1 MKIALGT
8 AAFGLDYG
16 VANNSGRVRN
26 TAVKEILAAASSLGI
41 DVLDTATAYGCS
53 EEVLGNNGVDEF
65 KIVTKLPPSTDSNL
79 KLFSWVN
86 LCVNQS
92 LANLKV
98 DSLYG
103 LLLHRPLELL
113 ESNGQAFYDALVD
126 LKKQGLVQKIGIS
139 VYGPEDL
146 AQLANFEFDLVQAPM
161 NILDQ
166 RIKDSGWL
174 TQMKANGVEV
184 HIRSVFLQGLLLMT
198 DEQRPDYFKPWRPLL
213 STYDAWIQ
221 EQGLTPLQACLGFL
235 NSHTEIDKIVVGVN
249 TAQQLQEIISAS
261 TTQTP
266 PVPLSIQSTD
276 QKLINPAK
284 WVL

>member
-8 AAFGLDYG
+8 AAFGLNYG
-16 VANNSGRVRN
+16 VANKSGRVPN
-26 TAVKEILAAASSLGI
+26 TNVKEILETARSLGI
-41 DVLDTATAYGCS
+41 DVLDTAAAYGCS
-53 EEVLGNNGVDEF
+53 EEVLGNNGVDKL
-65 KIVTKLPPSTDSNL
+65 KIITKLPLNTDSNPEL
-79 KLFSWVN
+79 SSWVN

-92 LANLKV
+92 LENLKV

-113 ESNGQAFYDALVD
+113 TSNGQALYHALVD

-174 TQMKANGVEV
+174 AQMKANGVEV
-184 HIRSVFLQGLLLMT
+184 HIRSVFLQGLLLMA
-198 DEQRPDYFKPWRPLL
+198 DEQRPDYFKPWRSLL
-213 STYDAWIQ
+213 STYHAWIQ

-235 NSHTEIDKIVVGVN
+235 NGHTEIDKIVVGVN
-249 TAQQLQEIISAS
+249 TSQQLQEIISAS
-261 TTQTP
+261 TTQIP
-266 PVPLSIQSTD
+266 PVPVSIKAAD